1 MKHSNEDF
9 DLRFITLFS
18 CTLFYSYFLKVTLSE
33 IRRSQVLLN
42 NYRKRK
48 EKERLDDEA
57 QSNVI
62 IRKIYVKSLNNDLK
76 EAQDEQVDSIEEKL
90 EQASINSENE
100 ETPIEEL
107 SSANDNSEEKKL
119 LKSEKLLEIEDL
131 DIDEHITDEKAA

>member
-1 MKHSNEDF
+1 MIHSNEDF

-18 CTLFYSYFLKVTLSE
+18 CTQFYSYFLKVTLSE

-90 EQASINSENE
+90 EQASINSKNE

-119 LKSEKLLEIEDL
+119 LASEKLLEIENL